1 MKKKPTINSLN
12 DDDKYFQ
19 YAATVALIDEEVT
32 KNIKSKALYKQMS
45 LDRTKLSIS
54 KRWLENVLKK

>member
-19 YAATVALIDEEVT
+19 HAATVALIDEE
-32 KNIKSKALYKQMS
+32 IAKSYK
-45 LDRTKLSIS
+45 
-54 KRWLENVLKK
+54 EY